1 MLLEDD
7 CDDFRRP
14 TAGRRFVA
22 AILAANAA
30 FFRPGRCEM
39 SRWGDRSTSL
49 AVSGGSFITGCCPPG
64 SKCSFSN
71 AGQTAPRPGAE
82 ALFSM
87 LRLEELTPDCN
98 DDTSDFSS
106 VSSSLSFRV
115 VGDTIRAVFGK

>member
-14 TAGRRFVA
+14 TAGLRFVA

-39 SRWGDRSTSL
+39 SRWGDRSTRL
-49 AVSGGSFITGCCPPG
+49 AVPGGTFINGCCPSG
-64 SKCSFSN
+64 SKCSFSD
-71 AGQTAPRPGAE
+71 AGRTAPGPGAG
-82 ALFSM
+82 ALHST
-87 LRLEELTPDCN
+87 LTLEGLTPDCN
-98 DDTSDFSS
+98 DDTSDCSL

-115 VGDTIRAVFGK
+115 VGDTILAVFGK